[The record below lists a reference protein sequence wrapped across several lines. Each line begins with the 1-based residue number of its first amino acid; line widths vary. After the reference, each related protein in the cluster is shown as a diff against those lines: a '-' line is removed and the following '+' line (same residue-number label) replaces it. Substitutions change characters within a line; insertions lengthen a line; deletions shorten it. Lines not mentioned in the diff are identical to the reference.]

1 MTDTQHKLKHLRAT
15 MLHWGEEN
23 KPLPD
28 EWKKDFKWATKV
40 DGRLSDGTYKHLT
53 KLEMEMCNKLYKY
66 YGSVYDTI

>member
-1 MTDTQHKLKHLRAT
+1 

-23 KPLPD
+23 KPLLD
-28 EWKKDFKWATKV
+28 EWKRDFKWATKI
-40 DGRLSDGTYKHLT
+40 DGRLSDGTYKHIT

>member
-1 MTDTQHKLKHLRAT
+1 MTESQKKLKHLRAT
-15 MLHWGEEN
+15 MIHWGEEN

-28 EWKKDFKWATKV
+28 VWKKDFKWATKV